1 MSDTILTTNNYYTR
15 FDPQNYYRTSSGTT
29 LAKQTIRAK
38 DHKDVYLSDLLNNPK
53 CSVSFNLY
61 RDTND
66 KAAPVKTSDDVKQGI
81 VVSYTPETNLVAI
94 DSVKKRPSRLSTLF
108 KRTNKMRYVE
118 PSHMTVSSVS
128 MNCLLRRVGTPRARA
143 SPKGATPRPKGAT
156 PRASAS
162 PKGATPRPKGATP
175 RASASPK
182 GGKKRTRKHMWG
194 GGRRVLIHG

>member
-1 MSDTILTTNNYYTR
+1 MSDTILTTNNYYAR

-38 DHKDVYLSDLLNNPK
+38 DHMNVYLSDLLNNPK

-66 KAAPVKTSDDVKQGI
+66 KAAPVKSSHDVKQGI

-94 DSVKKRPSRLSTLF
+94 DSAKKRPSRLSTLF

-156 PRASAS
+156 PR
-162 PKGATPRPKGATP
+162 PKGATPRASASPKGATP

-182 GGKKRTRKHMWG
+182 GGKKRTRKHMRG
-194 GGRRVLIHG
+194 GGASF

>member
-1 MSDTILTTNNYYTR
+1 MSDTILTTNNYYAR

-38 DHKDVYLSDLLNNPK
+38 DHMNVYLSDLLNNPK

-81 VVSYTPETNLVAI
+81 AVSYTPETNLVAI

-128 MNCLLRRVGTPRARA
+128 MSCLLRRVGTPRARA
-143 SPKGATPRPKGAT
+143 SPGRSPKGAT
-156 PRASAS
+156 PRARAS
-162 PKGATPRPKGATP
+162 PKGATP

-182 GGKKRTRKHMWG
+182 GGKKSTRKHMRG
-194 GGRRVLIHG
+194 GGYN